1 MSPMESYSLKWDN
14 FSDNIAR
21 GLVEERQRGEFV
33 DVAIAVSGGQVI
45 HAHKFVLSV
54 SSTLFKD
61 ILKANA
67 HPYPLIYIHG
77 ISQDDLIAILDFMY
91 TGEVKV
97 SQEAFDS
104 FLKAA
109 EIVGVKGLVLEGNKC
124 DGVEDKGV
132 KIDGLTDSAAKS
144 DVVDHKGVKSDSPT
158 KSDEVNSDQ
167 PSPQKE
173 ELRGEKLNQLIET
186 FCIKEG
192 PKKHVC
198 GKCRKTFEFKRK
210 LKLHIES
217 HLNLRFPCT
226 LCDAVPRTRNSL
238 HEHCRSQHAI
248 SIGNPLDL

>member
-1 MSPMESYSLKWDN
+1 MESYCLKWDH

-21 GLVEERQRGEFV
+21 GLFEERQRGEFV

-77 ISQDDLIAILDFMY
+77 VSQDDLIAILDFMY

-97 SQEAFDS
+97 SHEAFDS

-109 EIVGVKGLVLEGNKC
+109 EIVGVKGLVSEGDKC
-124 DGVEDKGV
+124 DKKSPAEIDAKDNGSAGVEDKGV
-132 KIDGLTDSAAKS
+132 KSDGLSDSA
-144 DVVDHKGVKSDSPT
+144 T
-158 KSDEVNSDQ
+158 KSDEVNSGQ
-167 PSPQKE
+167 PIPQKE

-192 PKKHVC
+192 PKKLVC

-210 LKLHIES
+210 LMLHIEG

-226 LCDAVPRTRNSL
+226 LCDAEPRTRNAL
-238 HEHCRSQHAI
+238 VEHCRSQHGNQ
-248 SIGNPLDL
+248 IGNPLEL